1 MNALRGR
8 EFMAIII
15 LLIVTFNEFNVTGC
29 DNFCGCSPE
38 IWVNHGTFVLIVC
51 DHDVLLFFWV
61 ILVVFLS
68 CMCSRCNF
76 KFACALMY
84 S

>member
-1 MNALRGR
+1 MNALIGR

-51 DHDVLLFFWV
+51 DHDVLLFF
-61 ILVVFLS
+61 LGYTCCFLELHVF
-68 CMCSRCNF
+68 
-76 KFACALMY
+76 
-84 S
+84 